1 MEDLDLKQHWGSFSL
16 YQPSFFIGKI
26 FQRTFEANNLCYTKI
41 QLDKNALFVNSAI
54 LEFSK
59 YFTYVSCYTDVWNQ
73 HVGGKSMKKL
83 MIAFSQILSSIFAIN
98 LQEASS

>member
-41 QLDKNALFVNSAI
+41 
-54 LEFSK
+54 
-59 YFTYVSCYTDVWNQ
+59 
-73 HVGGKSMKKL
+73 
-83 MIAFSQILSSIFAIN
+83 
-98 LQEASS
+98 